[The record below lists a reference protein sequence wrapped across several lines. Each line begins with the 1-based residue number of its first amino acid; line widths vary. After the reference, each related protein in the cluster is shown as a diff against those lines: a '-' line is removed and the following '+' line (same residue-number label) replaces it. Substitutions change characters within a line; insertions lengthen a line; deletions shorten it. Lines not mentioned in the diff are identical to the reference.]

1 VSRGVAAAACDVPR
15 ERGTPEDIA
24 GMIAW
29 MRAIQVR
36 TVSGGYEPRDVRSA
50 DELEA
55 VRAHDT

>member
-1 VSRGVAAAACDVPR
+1 
-15 ERGTPEDIA
+15 
-24 GMIAW
+24 MIAW